1 MVDKKDSSARGRA
14 EAFANR
20 LGIRLP
26 ILLAPMAGA
35 CPPSLSIAVANAGGL
50 GACGALLLKPDEIKA
65 WGAEFREG
73 SRGGFQIN
81 LWIPRAGAVR
91 ELDMEKRQGYFLGTW
106 GPAVA
111 PEAGDAKL
119 PDFEAQCQ
127 AVLAVAPKA
136 ISSIMGVYAPAFVSE
151 MKSRGIL
158 WFATATTVAEA
169 KAAEAAGADAIIA
182 QGMEAG
188 GHRGAFHAEGA
199 ERQMVGLMALLPQVV
214 DAVALPVIA

>member
-1 MVDKKDSSARGRA
+1 MTAIWWEGFAMIDKKDSSARGRA

-35 CPPSLSIAVANAGGL
+35 GPPLLLIAVANAGGV

-81 LWIPRAGAVR
+81 LWIPEAAPARDFD
-91 ELDMEKRQGYFLGTW
+91 LEKRQRRFLGSW
-106 GPAVA
+106 GPPVT
-111 PEAGDAKL
+111 PEAGDVKL

-127 AVLAVAPKA
+127 TVLTVAPKS

-151 MKSRGIL
+151 MKARGIL
-158 WFATATTVAEA
+158 
-169 KAAEAAGADAIIA
+169 
-182 QGMEAG
+182 
-188 GHRGAFHAEGA
+188 
-199 ERQMVGLMALLPQVV
+199 
-214 DAVALPVIA
+214 